1 MNPRSLS
8 AKIRAIVAGY
18 KAGGGIM
25 PVIHV
30 KGDEIIVHERGETE
44 ALTEEAGK
52 LQSQM
57 EDAFGGAKR

>member
-8 AKIRAIVAGY
+8 ARIRAIVAGY
-18 KAGGGIM
+18 KAGGGIL

-30 KGDEIIVHERGETE
+30 KGDDIIIHERGEPE
-44 ALTEEAGK
+44 ALTEESEK